1 MLIARVVGSAVATA
15 KDDRLTGR
23 KLLLVRHADET
34 GEETGPVF
42 VAVDGVGAGTGEL
55 VLVTSGSAGRHA
67 SSTAI
72 DQPVDALVVGILDSM
87 DVHGTVTFRKS

>member
-1 MLIARVVGSAVATA
+1 MLIARIVGSAVSTA

-23 KLLLVRHADET
+23 KLLLVRESDERGEAT
-34 GEETGPVF
+34 GSVF

-55 VLVTSGSAGRHA
+55 VLVVRGSAARHA
-67 SSTAI
+67 SSTTV